1 MKATFALL
9 LDHNVHNMVRKLAVE
24 VHQAYQIGLV
34 GSQLPPHVSLKQ
46 PFLISDLSTL
56 EAYFDQLA
64 KSIDPLI
71 LSFPRIAGPG
81 NAPILW
87 LEVEETETLRQLHT
101 RINQELAERFSETQA
116 PFDGSAYHF
125 HLTIALGGASSSVYQ
140 SMVAE
145 LESRNVAFQA
155 IARHLV
161 LFYYDDD
168 QYSPGSFLTYKIL
181 PLGKTPVG
189 LDDTRNG

>member
-9 LDHNVHNMVRKLAVE
+9 LDHEVHNVVRKLAVE
-24 VHQAYQIGLV
+24 VHQAYHIGLA

-46 PFLISDLSTL
+46 PFLIPDLSAI

-64 KSIDPLI
+64 KSIDPVL
-71 LSFPRIAGPG
+71 LTFPRIGGPG
-81 NAPILW
+81 NAPVLW

-101 RINQELAERFSETQA
+101 RINQELAEQFPDTQA
-116 PFDGSAYHF
+116 PFDGLSYHF
-125 HLTIALGGASSSVYQ
+125 HLTVALGGASSSMYQ
-140 SMVAE
+140 SIVAE
-145 LESRNVAFQA
+145 LESGNVALQA

-168 QYSPGSFLTYKIL
+168 QILPGSFLTYKIL
-181 PLGKTPVG
+181 PLEKTPVG
-189 LDDTRNG
+189 LGDTHNG

>member
-9 LDHNVHNMVRKLAVE
+9 LDHNVHNIVRKLAVE
-24 VHQAYQIGLV
+24 VHQTYHTGLV

-46 PFLISDLSTL
+46 PFLISDLPAL

-71 LSFPRIAGPG
+71 LSFPRIGGPG
-81 NAPILW
+81 TAPVLW

-101 RINQELAERFSETQA
+101 RINQELAKRFSETQA
-116 PFDGSAYHF
+116 PFDGPAYHF
-125 HLTIALGGASSSVYQ
+125 HLTIALGGAPSSMYQ

-145 LESRNVAFQA
+145 LESRNIAFQA

-168 QYSPGSFLTYKIL
+168 QGRPASFLSYKIL
-181 PLGKTPVG
+181 PLGKTLVG
-189 LDDTRNG
+189 LENTRHG